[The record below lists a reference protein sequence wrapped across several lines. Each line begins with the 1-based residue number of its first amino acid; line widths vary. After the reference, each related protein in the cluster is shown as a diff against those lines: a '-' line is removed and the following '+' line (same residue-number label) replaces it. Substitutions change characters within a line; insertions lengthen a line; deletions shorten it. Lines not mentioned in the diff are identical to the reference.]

1 MSPEPT
7 AQPKLI
13 YFAERL
19 PQFDRASFRS
29 RWREHAR
36 LGMSM
41 PRWRNIQ
48 RYVHCDSL
56 EPPNSSLPTAWCDG
70 VAMIWYRSEESRL
83 DHVTDSTSGPR
94 MKRDE
99 RETFAR
105 PVREVAALCAEH
117 VFKPCEAA
125 RYKLFLRVWRKP
137 AQSLESFR
145 AERLAEHGPRLLRRL
160 EAEGLCRGY
169 VQNHARAEAPAHSVP
184 PPLCDCVEELAC
196 DDATACAAL
205 LRPLLEEDAAEVRA
219 VWTEETLLY
228 SL

>member
-1 MSPEPT
+1 MRPEPT

-13 YFAERL
+13 YFAERP
-19 PQFDRASFRS
+19 PQLDRAGFRA
-29 RWREHAR
+29 RWRAHAK

-41 PRWRNIQ
+41 PRWRNVA

-56 EPPNSSLPTAWCDG
+56 EMPETSLPSAWCDG
-70 VAMIWYRSEESRL
+70 VAMIWYRSEENRL
-83 DHVTDSTSGPR
+83 AHVTDRSAAPR

-99 RETFAR
+99 QESFAR
-105 PVREVAALCAEH
+105 PVREVAVLSEEH
-117 VFKPCEAA
+117 VFKPCEGA

-137 AQSLESFR
+137 EQSLEDFR
-145 AERLAEHGPRLLRRL
+145 MERLKGHGPRLLQGM

-169 VQNHARAEAPAHSVP
+169 VQNHARAESPAASVP

-196 DDATACAAL
+196 DDAAACVAL
-205 LRPLLEEDAAEVRA
+205 LRPLLDEDAAEVRA